1 MSRSPPVEHAGH
13 THRSAPDA
21 RVFAEQVR
29 LLYRELPIAASGTT
43 LAAIVIV
50 AAMWGH
56 APSLW
61 LAVWMGAV
69 LLNLAWRA
77 VMMMRFRAQAEHIIE
92 FDAWARSWLIGTA
105 IAGALFGIAG
115 FLFVDPQSLYQQ
127 ILMVVIL
134 FGMASGA
141 LPMLATYQPSLYL
154 FLIPAIVPLGL
165 RMTLEGE
172 AHALIG
178 AVLII
183 VVVMMIILG
192 RYYGR
197 ALERS
202 LAIRFANFDLI
213 DALSREKQ
221 TAEAARNQ
229 AEIANRSKTR
239 FFAAASHDLRQP
251 LHAMGLF
258 AAALVERVRDP
269 DVIGVVNS
277 INASVEALEA
287 LFGELLDISKIDA
300 GVIQPNPTH
309 FAMQSLFDRLSV
321 DLGSEAATKGLRLRF
336 AATRRII
343 HCDPMLLE
351 RIVRNLVSNAIR
363 YTRQGGVVVGCRAR
377 AGRLWVEVWDSGVGI
392 APEHQQKV
400 FEEFYQIGNAERDRR
415 KGLGLGLS
423 IVKRLA
429 SLLGSELRLDSRLN
443 RGSVFR
449 ISVARGALPQPS
461 ASPAAPS
468 VATADLNGA
477 MIVVIDDEVSVVEGM
492 RVLLSGWGAQVIG
505 ANSLIEARA
514 SLDAAADAP
523 HLIIADYR
531 LRDEATGLDAI
542 VLLRAHLGIYVPG
555 ILVTGSTAPEL
566 SQHARQYNV
575 HLLTKPVMPGKL
587 RTLIDFKLKE
597 GRKT

>member
-1 MSRSPPVEHAGH
+1 MSNPPPVEHAER
-13 THRSAPDA
+13 THRSASDA

-43 LAAIVIV
+43 LAAIIIV

-61 LAVWMGAV
+61 LGIWMGAV
-69 LLNLAWRA
+69 LANLAWRA
-77 VMMMRFRAQAEHIIE
+77 VMMMRFRAQAERIIE
-92 FDAWARSWLIGTA
+92 FDAWARSWLIGTT

-115 FLFVDPQSLYQQ
+115 FLFVDPQSLFQQ
-127 ILMVVIL
+127 TLMVVIL
-134 FGMASGA
+134 FGMASSA
-141 LPMLATYQPSLYL
+141 LPMLATYQPALYL

-165 RMTLEGE
+165 RMTLEGGP
-172 AHALIG
+172 HALIG
-178 AVLII
+178 TVLII
-183 VVVMMIILG
+183 AVVMMIILG

-213 DALSREKQ
+213 DALSEQKRA
-221 TAEAARNQ
+221 AEAARNE
-229 AEIANRSKTR
+229 AEIANRSKTQ

-258 AAALVERVRDP
+258 AAALVEKVRDP
-269 DVIGVVNS
+269 EVIGVVNS

-309 FAMQSLFDRLSV
+309 FAAQSLFDRLNM
-321 DLGSEAATKGLRLRF
+321 DLEPEAAEKGLRLRF
-336 AATRRII
+336 AATRHII
-343 HCDPMLLE
+343 HSDPMLLE
-351 RIVRNLVSNAIR
+351 RIIRNIVSNAIR

-377 AGRLWVEVWDSGVGI
+377 AGRLWIEVWDSGCGI

-415 KGLGLGLS
+415 KGMGLGLS
-423 IVKRLA
+423 IVTRLA
-429 SLLGSELRLDSRLN
+429 RLLGSELRLDSRLN

-449 ISVARGALPQPS
+449 LSVAPGTLPPPS
-461 ASPAAPS
+461 ASLAARS
-468 VATADLNGA
+468 VAAADLNGA
-477 MIVVIDDEVSVVEGM
+477 MIAVIDDETSVVEGM
-492 RVLLSGWGAQVIG
+492 RVLLSGWGAHVIG
-505 ANSLIEARA
+505 ASSLDEARTL
-514 SLDAAADAP
+514 LDAAADSP

-542 VLLRAHLGIYVPG
+542 VALRAHLGMNVPG

-566 SQHARQYNV
+566 TQHARQYNV
-575 HLLTKPVMPGKL
+575 HLLAKPVMPGKL
-587 RTLIDFKLKE
+587 RTLINFKLKE
-597 GRKT
+597 GRKA